1 MLFTGE
7 KNQNQNSLQKE
18 QNFMC
23 LGENIAA
30 LRKNKGFTQEELAK
44 RLGVSP
50 QAVSKWENGTAC
62 PDIALLPE
70 IADIFSVTVDDL
82 MRAPAERL
90 ISNENKQGKDESTA
104 DKSAPDFKEC
114 KPCGFEAK
122 KVHISVIQQN
132 GKPVNVK
139 LPFNLVKTGLKIGSI
154 YGLPQNLYNTVAEAI
169 SSESIGEILSL
180 DGENGEKITI
190 TIE

>member
-7 KNQNQNSLQKE
+7 KNRTQNSLQKE

-30 LRKNKGFTQEELAK
+30 LRKNRGFTQEELAK

-90 ISNENKQGKDESTA
+90 ISNENKQGKDEDAGDKTST
-104 DKSAPDFKEC
+104 DFKGC
-114 KPCGFEAK
+114 KPCGLEAK
-122 KVHISVIQQN
+122 KVNISIIQQN

-139 LPFNLVKTGLKIGSI
+139 LPFNLVKTGMKIGSI
-154 YGLPQNLYNTVAEAI
+154 YGLPQNLFNSVAEAI
-169 SSESIGEILSL
+169 SSEEIGEILSL

>member
-7 KNQNQNSLQKE
+7 KNRTQNSLQKE

-30 LRKNKGFTQEELAK
+30 LRKNRGFTQEELAK

-90 ISNENKQGKDESTA
+90 ISDENKQGKDESTA
-104 DKSAPDFKEC
+104 EKSESDFIDDKSYGA
-114 KPCGFEAK
+114 EAK
-122 KVHISVIQQN
+122 KVNISIIQQN
-132 GKPVNVK
+132 GKPVNLK
-139 LPFNLVKTGLKIGSI
+139 LPFKLVKTGLKIGSI
-154 YGLPQNLYNTVAEAI
+154 YGLPKNLYNTVAEAI
-169 SSESIGEILSL
+169 SSETIGEILSL

>member
-7 KNQNQNSLQKE
+7 KNRTQNSLQKE

-30 LRKNKGFTQEELAK
+30 LRKNRGFTQEELAK

-82 MRAPAERL
+82 MRAPVERL
-90 ISNENKQGKDESTA
+90 ISNENKQGKDEDTG
-104 DKSAPDFKEC
+104 DRTVTDFKDC
-114 KPCGFEAK
+114 KPCGLEAK
-122 KVHISVIQQN
+122 KVHISIIQQN

-139 LPFNLVKTGLKIGSI
+139 LPFNLVKTGMKIGSI
-154 YGLPQNLYNTVAEAI
+154 YGLPQNLFNSVAEAI
-169 SSESIGEILSL
+169 SSEEIGEILSL

>member
-7 KNQNQNSLQKE
+7 KDRNQNPLQKE
-18 QNFMC
+18 LKFMR

-30 LRKNKGFTQEELAK
+30 LRKNRGLTQEELAK

-50 QAVSKWENGTAC
+50 QAVSKWENETAC

-90 ISNENKQGKDESTA
+90 VSDESNKEKDESAA
-104 DKSAPDFKEC
+104 DKSEPDFNDDKQL
-114 KPCGFEAK
+114 GTEAK
-122 KVHISVIQQN
+122 KVSISIIQQN
-132 GKPVNVK
+132 GKPVNLK
-139 LPFNLVKTGLKIGSI
+139 LPFKLVKTGLKIGSV
-154 YGLPQNLYNTVAEAI
+154 YGLPKNFYNAVAEAI
-169 SSESIGEILSL
+169 SSEKIGEILSL

>member
-1 MLFTGE
+1 MLFTDE
-7 KNQNQNSLQKE
+7 KNRTQNSLQKE

-30 LRKNKGFTQEELAK
+30 LRKNRGFTQEELAK

-90 ISNENKQGKDESTA
+90 ISDENNQEKDESTA
-104 DKSAPDFKEC
+104 DKSASDFNDC
-114 KPCGFEAK
+114 NPCGFEAK
-122 KVHISVIQQN
+122 KVRISIIQQN

-154 YGLPQNLYNTVAEAI
+154 YGLPKNLYNTVAEAI
-169 SSESIGEILSL
+169 SSEKIGEILSL

-190 TIE
+190 KIE

>member
-7 KNQNQNSLQKE
+7 KNRTQNSLQKE

-30 LRKNKGFTQEELAK
+30 LRKNRGFTQEELAK

-90 ISNENKQGKDESTA
+90 ISNENKQGKDESEA
-104 DKSAPDFKEC
+104 DKSATDFKDC
-114 KPCGFEAK
+114 KPSGLEAK
-122 KVHISVIQQN
+122 KVNISIIQQN

-139 LPFNLVKTGLKIGSI
+139 LPFNLVKTGMKIGSI
-154 YGLPQNLYNTVAEAI
+154 YGLPQNLFNSVAEAI
-169 SSESIGEILSL
+169 SSEEIGEILSL

>member
-7 KNQNQNSLQKE
+7 KNRTQNSLQKE

-30 LRKNKGFTQEELAK
+30 LRKNRGFTQEELAK

-90 ISNENKQGKDESTA
+90 ISNENKQGEDESEA
-104 DKSAPDFKEC
+104 DKSATDFKDC
-114 KPCGFEAK
+114 KPSGLEAK
-122 KVHISVIQQN
+122 KVNISIIQQN

-139 LPFNLVKTGLKIGSI
+139 LPFNLVKTGMKIGSI
-154 YGLPQNLYNTVAEAI
+154 YGLPQNLFNSVAEAL
-169 SSESIGEILSL
+169 SSEEIGEILSL

>member
-7 KNQNQNSLQKE
+7 KNRNQNSLQKE

-30 LRKNKGFTQEELAK
+30 LRKNRGFTQEELAK

-90 ISNENKQGKDESTA
+90 ISDESNKEKDKSTA
-104 DKSAPDFKEC
+104 DKSESDFNDDKQW
-114 KPCGFEAK
+114 GAEAK
-122 KVHISVIQQN
+122 KVNISVIQQN
-132 GKPVNVK
+132 GRPVNVK
-139 LPFNLVKTGLKIGSI
+139 LPFKLVKTGLKIGSV
-154 YGLPQNLYNTVAEAI
+154 YGLPKNLYNAVAEAI
-169 SSESIGEILSL
+169 SSEKIGEILSL

>member
-7 KNQNQNSLQKE
+7 KNRTQNSLQKE

-30 LRKNKGFTQEELAK
+30 LRKNRGFTQEELAK

-90 ISNENKQGKDESTA
+90 ISNENKQGKDEDAGDKTST
-104 DKSAPDFKEC
+104 DFKDC

-122 KVHISVIQQN
+122 KVNISIIQQN

-139 LPFNLVKTGLKIGSI
+139 LPFNLVKTGMKIGSI
-154 YGLPQNLYNTVAEAI
+154 YGLPQNLFNSVAEAL
-169 SSESIGEILSL
+169 SSEEIGEILSL

>member
-7 KNQNQNSLQKE
+7 KNRTQNSLQKE

-30 LRKNKGFTQEELAK
+30 LRKNRGFTQEELAK

-90 ISNENKQGKDESTA
+90 ISNENKQGEDESEA
-104 DKSAPDFKEC
+104 DKSATDFKDC
-114 KPCGFEAK
+114 KPSGLEAK
-122 KVHISVIQQN
+122 KVNISIIQQN

-139 LPFNLVKTGLKIGSI
+139 LPFNLVKTGMKIGSI
-154 YGLPQNLYNTVAEAI
+154 YGLPQNLFNSVAEAL
-169 SSESIGEILSL
+169 SSEEIGEILSL

-190 TIE
+190 TVE

>member
-7 KNQNQNSLQKE
+7 KNRTQNSLQKE

-30 LRKNKGFTQEELAK
+30 LRKNRGFTQEELAK

-82 MRAPAERL
+82 MRASAERL
-90 ISNENKQGKDESTA
+90 ISNENKQGEDESEA
-104 DKSAPDFKEC
+104 DKSATDFKDC
-114 KPCGFEAK
+114 KPSGLEAK
-122 KVHISVIQQN
+122 KVNISIIQQN

-139 LPFNLVKTGLKIGSI
+139 LPFNLVKTGMKIGSI
-154 YGLPQNLYNTVAEAI
+154 YGLPQNLFNSVAEAI
-169 SSESIGEILSL
+169 SSEEIGEILSL

>member
-7 KNQNQNSLQKE
+7 KNRTQNSLQKE

-30 LRKNKGFTQEELAK
+30 LRKNRGFTQEELAK

-90 ISNENKQGKDESTA
+90 ISNENKLGKDESEA
-104 DKSAPDFKEC
+104 DKSATDFKDC
-114 KPCGFEAK
+114 KPCGFEDK
-122 KVHISVIQQN
+122 KVNISIIQPN

-139 LPFNLVKTGLKIGSI
+139 LPFNLVKTGMKIGSI
-154 YGLPQNLYNTVAEAI
+154 YGLPQNLFNSVAEAL
-169 SSESIGEILSL
+169 SSEEIGEILSL

>member
-7 KNQNQNSLQKE
+7 KNRTQNSLQKE

-30 LRKNKGFTQEELAK
+30 LRKNRGFTQEELAK

-90 ISNENKQGKDESTA
+90 ISNENKQGKDEDAGDKTST
-104 DKSAPDFKEC
+104 DFKDC

-122 KVHISVIQQN
+122 KVNISIIQQN

-154 YGLPQNLYNTVAEAI
+154 YGLPQNLFNSVAEAI
-169 SSESIGEILSL
+169 SSEEIGEILSL

>member
-7 KNQNQNSLQKE
+7 KNRTQNSLQKE

-30 LRKNKGFTQEELAK
+30 LRKNRGFTQEELAK

-90 ISNENKQGKDESTA
+90 ISNENKQGKDEDAGDKTST
-104 DKSAPDFKEC
+104 DFKDC

-122 KVHISVIQQN
+122 KVNISIIQQN

-139 LPFNLVKTGLKIGSI
+139 LPFNLVKTGMKIGSI
-154 YGLPQNLYNTVAEAI
+154 YGLPQNLFNSVAEAI
-169 SSESIGEILSL
+169 SSEEIGEILSL

>member
-7 KNQNQNSLQKE
+7 KNRTQNSLQKE

-30 LRKNKGFTQEELAK
+30 LRKNRGFTQEELAK

-90 ISNENKQGKDESTA
+90 ISNENKQGKDEDAGDKTST
-104 DKSAPDFKEC
+104 DFKDC

-122 KVHISVIQQN
+122 KVNISIIQPN

-139 LPFNLVKTGLKIGSI
+139 LPFNLVKTGMKIGSI
-154 YGLPQNLYNTVAEAI
+154 YGLPQNLFNSVAEAI
-169 SSESIGEILSL
+169 SSEEIGEILSL

>member
-7 KNQNQNSLQKE
+7 KNRTQNSLQKE

-30 LRKNKGFTQEELAK
+30 LRKNRGFTQEELAK

-82 MRAPAERL
+82 MRVPAERL
-90 ISNENKQGKDESTA
+90 ISNENKQGKDESEA
-104 DKSAPDFKEC
+104 DKSATDFKDC

-122 KVHISVIQQN
+122 KVNISIIQQN

-139 LPFNLVKTGLKIGSI
+139 LPFNLVKTGMKIGSI
-154 YGLPQNLYNTVAEAI
+154 YGLPQNLFNSVAEAI
-169 SSESIGEILSL
+169 SSEEIGEILSL